1 MGNKKRAMNRNQ
13 EKTTPQKPVT
23 WADCEPTPTQ
33 LQNMEKAVLRYMLIK
48 GCGAKELNKSS
59 RQCCEILGCLKD
71 ISPDW
76 QSVTHRTFARD
87 EHVQHQALYD
97 VIVKL
102 VKTPPT
108 KDAIEVERKD
118 LRILAAHKNME
129 LPQYEL
135 LPEEREQ
142 QSEAGRSSEV
152 VSATGKAKKPKS
164 IVATPPQPQ
173 KDEDRDAHN
182 QLLGKRSLSSI
193 YDYKDALPFDA
204 DESDKKGMKLWRAW

>member
-135 LPEEREQ
+135 LPEEMEQ
-142 QSEAGRSSEV
+142 QSEAGRSS
-152 VSATGKAKKPKS
+152 
-164 IVATPPQPQ
+164 
-173 KDEDRDAHN
+173 
-182 QLLGKRSLSSI
+182 
-193 YDYKDALPFDA
+193 
-204 DESDKKGMKLWRAW
+204 